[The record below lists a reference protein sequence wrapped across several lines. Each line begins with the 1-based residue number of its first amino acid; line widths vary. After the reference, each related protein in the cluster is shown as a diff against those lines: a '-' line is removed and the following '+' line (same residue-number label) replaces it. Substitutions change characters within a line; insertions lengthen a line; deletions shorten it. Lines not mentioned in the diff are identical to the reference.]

1 LKGGGEAIFDDVLNE
16 NDSPSEARLNGKI
29 RVLHLIAPAQF
40 GGAERVL
47 LGLAERICADR
58 FQISIGSFVNARFRD
73 NEFLDILKRRNIP
86 GATFWLRRTF
96 DFENIPRI
104 ARFIRRKEID
114 ILHTHGYRSD
124 VMGLLAAKITGRPV
138 VSTLHGWVPIDSKLR
153 IYERVDKL
161 ALFFFDRIIAVSE
174 EIRQSL
180 RAAGVPA
187 RKIIK
192 LHNAI
197 RIEENADGNGGEG
210 VRKGRGEF
218 RIGMIGRLSPEKNV
232 GSFLRTASLLG
243 KKHSQLKFVIA
254 GDGPERGR
262 LEKLSAELGLVPK
275 VTFMGFVKDP
285 EPIYRSLDLLVI
297 ASSTEG
303 IPLVLLEA
311 MKHSVPVISTKVGG
325 VPEVVTSGVDG
336 ILIDGDDPRILGEAV
351 ETLLAD
357 REKHAAIARNAREKI
372 FRSFNQE
379 TWIGEIEKIYEQIMK
394 QRERR

>member
-1 LKGGGEAIFDDVLNE
+1 M
-16 NDSPSEARLNGKI
+16 NGKI
-29 RVLHLIAPAQF
+29 RLLHLIAPTQF

-47 LGLAERICADR
+47 LGLADQIHTDR
-58 FQISIGSFVNARFRD
+58 FQISIGSFVNARFRN

-104 ARFIRRKEID
+104 ARFIRRREID

-124 VMGLLAAKITGRPV
+124 IMGLLAARITGRPV

-153 IYERVDKL
+153 LYERADKL

-174 EIRQSL
+174 EIRRTL
-180 RAAGVPA
+180 RAAGVPG

-197 RIEENADGNGGEG
+197 QVEENADGNGGEG
-210 VRKGRGEF
+210 GRERLGEF

-232 GSFLRTASLLG
+232 DSFLRTASLLG
-243 KKHSQLKFVIA
+243 KKHGHLKFVIA
-254 GDGPERGR
+254 GDGPERER
-262 LEKLSAELGLVPK
+262 LERLSAGLGLSSK

-285 EPIYRSLDLLVI
+285 EPIYRTLDLLVI

-311 MKHSVPVISTKVGG
+311 MKHSVPVISTRVGG
-325 VPEVVTSGVDG
+325 VPEVISSGVDG
-336 ILIDGDDPRILGEAV
+336 ILIDRADPRLLGEAV
-351 ETLLAD
+351 ETLLMD
-357 REKHAAIARNAREKI
+357 REKHAAIARKAREKI
-372 FRSFNQE
+372 ARSFNQ
-379 TWIGEIEKIYEQIMK
+379 TIWIREIEKIYEQIMNQK
-394 QRERR
+394 EKR